1 MRSRLVRGALL
12 GLAVLGVASCGD
24 GPGGLPGRSG
34 ALSVAPRFA
43 NAVSA
48 GIVEVVAVR
57 VRLARPGGGAV
68 VLDTTVVFPANSDEI
83 SLTLRAPIS
92 GDAEIL
98 QASFAMINA
107 VGDTVFRAGPT
118 DVTLR
123 TAGAPAVATPT
134 FQYSGT
140 GANAVGVRFLAPP
153 TIAYFGD
160 TIDFDVE
167 AFDGQSA
174 GIAGTP
180 IGFALADSADTV
192 RARIPNRAEGRVVI
206 GGQRG
211 SVGIRAFTPADLG
224 ATHTLLIQP
233 LASAIQA
240 FAGNAQTGEAGAAL
254 AAPFTARVIA
264 EDGLGVEG
272 KEVVFSVTA
281 GGGNLSV
288 LVDTTDAN
296 GDAQTVL
303 TLGAV
308 PGAQQVTA
316 TATGVS
322 GATTTFTA
330 TATAGAPAQLAIT
343 AEPTDGI
350 AGAALTPLVVEIRD
364 ANGFVVTTANNPVTV
379 ALETDPSG
387 VNPLGGTL
395 MVAAVNG
402 IATFSDLTLDVAAQ
416 GYVLNVTAAGLT
428 SAIGTAFDVVPG
440 AASVLEFQVQPP
452 LTAGS
457 GAPFAVSVRAMDAL
471 GNLAT
476 PFTGNV
482 SMAIGA
488 NPSAGTLGGTL
499 TVAAVAGVATFSD
512 LEIDNLGDG
521 YTLVATA
528 SGLGDAT
535 SNAFNIEPPGDVN
548 AWINPAG
555 GAWETASNWSRGT
568 VPLGTDTVWI
578 RQSGTYTVTVS
589 TSRTIGKTL
598 VGGSS
603 GVQTLALTGGTLTI
617 ADTVQLGG
625 TTELA
630 ISGGTVNGPGLLES
644 DGAVVWSGGTF
655 GAGLVLRSTPIGSFT
670 LSGTAGRIIN
680 NIRIEIL
687 GAGLWT
693 DTQMVGSGG
702 GAVVHVGATGILDIQ
717 GNGSLLYNQGGALS
731 VLENLGTVLRSTS
744 PGIATVTANWVNNGS
759 ADIETGTLRLGGGGV
774 STTGIVNVGAGSTLD
789 FSGGTKTLDA
799 GTTITGDGIVLVSGG
814 TLNVEGPWTLLGQ
827 VQLTGGTFRYSATG
841 GTVSSLIASGG
852 TLTGNATGFLTVA
865 DSMAWS
871 AGTFGTGGGTTHVA
885 AGATFDL
892 RGTATRIFNNYIV
905 EVAGAG
911 TWRDVQTIGAGGGA
925 EFRVL
930 ASGTLDVIGDG
941 SMLFNQGGTQAR
953 LLNQGSIT
961 RHTSAGIAT
970 VSLAWDNDG
979 IVDVQT
985 GRLRLSGVG
994 ASTSGS
1000 LDVADGAEV
1009 EFSGGTKSLGGASS
1023 VTGAGRVLVTSGNLA
1038 ASGPWAVTGVVEV
1051 SGGSFNYAAATGS
1064 VSGLVVSGGALN
1076 AAATGLLTVVDSMA
1090 WTGGNLGAGGGTTR
1104 VGALGT
1110 LDIRGTATRI
1120 ANGHILEVAGAAT
1133 WRDAQTIGAGGGA
1146 TLRIL
1151 AGGVLDIVG
1160 DGSFVFNQGGT
1171 QARLENQGTITRS
1184 GSAGLATV
1192 SLAWDNDGVA
1202 EVQTGTLRL
1211 SGVGASTSGTLDV
1224 AAGALVDFAAGTK
1237 SLGASSSVSGAGRV
1251 LVSGGSLTANGP
1263 WAVTGQVEMTG
1274 GSLNYAAATGSVSA
1288 LIITGGA
1295 LNSAA
1300 TGLLTVVD
1308 SMAWAGGTLGTGGGT
1323 TRVGAGGSFDLRGT
1337 AGRTMNGHTVEV
1349 AGVATWRD
1357 AQIIN
1362 AGGGATIRILAGATM
1377 DATGDGSFAFNQGG
1391 AQARLINE
1399 GSFTRNGSAGTLTV
1413 SAAWDNN
1420 GVAEVQT
1427 GTLEL
1432 AGVGASTTGSLEV
1445 AAGAI
1450 ADFSGG
1456 TKSFGATSTVTGAGT
1471 VAVSGSS
1478 LTVNGPWAV
1487 TGLVQVSSGTLD
1499 YSAATGTV
1507 SGLVVTGGT
1516 LRGAA
1521 TGLLTVVDSMAWAG
1535 GTLGTGGGVTRVQAG
1550 GSFDL
1555 RGTVGR
1561 TFNNYTIEI
1570 GGAGTWRDVQVLN
1583 SGGGATIHVLSG
1595 GTLDILDDGNFA
1607 YNQGG
1612 ATARL
1617 VNDGTIVKQA
1627 GAGITSVGA
1636 AFDNDGLLSIESGT
1650 MSFTGGGTAV
1660 GGSYEALVGTELR
1673 FAGGTH
1679 TLDAA
1684 TTLTAPGTVGVTSGT
1699 VTTTGAWALTG
1710 ALTVSGGTLNYSAA
1724 GGGAGT
1730 LFLTGGTLGGAVG
1743 GVLTVSDSMVWTGGN
1758 LTGAGGSVL
1767 VADGALFEA
1776 RGTAGRT
1783 MNNMTLEIAG
1793 TGVWRDTQVLGSG
1806 GNAVLRVAPTG
1817 SLDVQ
1822 GDGSWAYNQGGGV
1835 SVLDVQGPLTR
1846 STSAGTAVVSMSVAV
1861 AAPIDVQSGTLQF
1874 ANGGTLAGSVD
1885 IAAGATLRLPS
1896 GTYTM
1901 QPGFSTSGLGDLAL
1915 AGATLSGLAA
1925 ADTVPIER
1933 ATLNAGALNPSAGGT
1948 VRVDSLLLWTGGA
1961 LNGAGTV
1968 HLPLDGIL
1976 MMSGTGGRNL
1986 NAGTLFIE
1994 GTAVIA
2000 DAFTMSSGGG
2010 AAIHVAP
2017 SGVLSF
2023 AQPAASTANLSYNL
2037 GGGITTL
2044 LIEGDLVLS
2053 TDASAVT
2060 NMSFQMPGQTTVAA
2074 GTLNLTGSGTIS
2086 GVIDNAANVLFNGAT
2101 YTFTDAANLTGL
2113 GDFVIAGGTLNT
2125 SAASDTVDFSN
2136 LTITGGNLTQTGGF
2150 LIGDV
2155 VWEGGN
2161 LIGTGLTAVLG
2172 DLQMNGTAGRNF
2184 QNGVLEPRGTATY
2197 GGTFVMSTGS
2207 GARLRNLGSFD
2218 WAGDGTMAYN
2228 LGGGNSV
2235 FENLGSFVRNAATP
2249 ANVATIGANF
2259 VDTLGSGFN
2268 VDGGTLRLSG
2278 SSSRIGGSPGLLG
2291 ILETTAGTFSLQA
2304 GTTIGSDGGLLRMTG
2319 GTMTADAGA
2328 TLNIPTFEMTGG
2340 TLSHAATLVFADGFA
2355 WGGGNITGAGG
2366 TTRIDGG
2373 TMVVTGAGRTLDA
2386 GHLLDVTAFGAVDF
2400 GMTGTLSTGG
2410 AAIIRNAGLFD
2421 LTGPATISY
2430 NLGGGASRFENLS
2443 GGTLRSSG
2451 ATTGALNLAV
2461 WNAGGALQ
2469 VTGDSLRL
2477 TAGSVTA
2484 FNGTATVDGSA
2495 LVLAGGTFTLDGGL
2509 AVGGDGGDLVV
2520 RAGVLA
2526 VGANTLTVGGDL
2538 TTAGT
2543 GLLSMTDAASLV
2555 EVDGSAT
2562 FGGASTAGQMTDG
2575 LLRLRGDFAQ
2585 TGVSNSFRAT
2595 GAHTT
2600 RFEGSLAQN
2609 ILMSGAGS
2617 GGASSRFA
2625 RVQLFNNNLPVTL
2638 ELQSDVFAGWVEDST
2653 ASAQDVIGS
2662 AAGALFS
2669 VDTAF
2674 TLSNTLFD
2682 NVRLA
2687 ITGGGVATLQTL
2699 TFQNM
2704 DPTVTQLTVSLSPGV
2719 TVLMPS
2725 ATFLTTPTT
2734 GYYAEAIQLATGAS
2748 GTLNVQDGVNPA
2760 DPGTRYLHTPSG
2772 ATFPII
2778 IWNGSPLP
2786 VP

>member
-57 VRLARPGGGAV
+57 VRLARPGGGAI
-68 VLDTTVVFPANSDEI
+68 VLDTTVVFPVNSDEI

-281 GGGNLSV
+281 GGGSLSV

-416 GYVLNVTAAGLT
+416 GYVLNVTSAGLT

-440 AASVLEFQVQPP
+440 AATVLEFQVQPP

-499 TVAAVAGVATFSD
+499 SIAAVAGVATFSD

-717 GNGSLLYNQGGALS
+717 GDGSLLYNQGGALS

-885 AGATFDL
+885 AGASFDL
-892 RGTATRIFNNYIV
+892 RGTAARVFNNYIV
-905 EVAGAG
+905 EVAGTG
-911 TWRDVQTIGAGGGA
+911 TWRDVQSVNAGGGA
-925 EFRVL
+925 EIRVL
-930 ASGTLDVIGDG
+930 AGATLDVIGDG
-941 SMLFNQGGTQAR
+941 TFAFNQGGAQAR
-953 LLNQGSIT
+953 LVNQGTIT
-961 RHTSAGIAT
+961 RHTSAGIVT
-970 VSLAWDNDG
+970 VSASWDNDG
-979 IVDVQT
+979 VVDVQSGT
-985 GRLRLSGVG
+985 LRLSGAG
-994 ASTSGS
+994 TSTTGS
-1000 LDVADGAEV
+1000 LDVAPGAV
-1009 EFSGGTKSLGGASS
+1009 VDFSGGTKSLGGASS
-1023 VTGAGRVLVTSGNLA
+1023 VTGAGRVLLSGGNVTAN
-1038 ASGPWAVTGVVEV
+1038 GPWGVTGVVEV
-1051 SGGSFNYAAATGS
+1051 SA
-1064 VSGLVVSGGALN
+1064 
-1076 AAATGLLTVVDSMA
+1076 
-1090 WTGGNLGAGGGTTR
+1090 
-1104 VGALGT
+1104 
-1110 LDIRGTATRI
+1110 
-1120 ANGHILEVAGAAT
+1120 
-1133 WRDAQTIGAGGGA
+1133 
-1146 TLRIL
+1146 
-1151 AGGVLDIVG
+1151 
-1160 DGSFVFNQGGT
+1160 
-1171 QARLENQGTITRS
+1171 
-1184 GSAGLATV
+1184 
-1192 SLAWDNDGVA
+1192 
-1202 EVQTGTLRL
+1202 
-1211 SGVGASTSGTLDV
+1211 
-1224 AAGALVDFAAGTK
+1224 
-1237 SLGASSSVSGAGRV
+1237 
-1251 LVSGGSLTANGP
+1251 
-1263 WAVTGQVEMTG
+1263 
-1274 GSLNYAAATGSVSA
+1274 GSLNYAAATGSVSG
-1288 LIITGGA
+1288 LIVSGGA

-1300 TGLLTVVD
+1300 TGLLSVVD
-1308 SMAWAGGTLGTGGGT
+1308 SMAWSAGNLGVGGGMTRVLAGGT
-1323 TRVGAGGSFDLRGT
+1323 FDLRGT
-1337 AGRTMNGHTVEV
+1337 AGRIMNSHTVEV
-1349 AGVATWRD
+1349 AGAATWRD
-1357 AQIIN
+1357 VQSIN
-1362 AGGGATIRILAGATM
+1362 AGGGATIRILPGGTM
-1377 DATGDGSFAFNQGG
+1377 DAIGDGSFLYNQGG
-1391 AQARLINE
+1391 AQARLVNE
-1399 GSFTRNGSAGTLTV
+1399 GTFTRSGSAGIVTV
-1413 SAAWDNN
+1413 SAAWDND
-1420 GVAEVQT
+1420 GVADVLT
-1427 GTLEL
+1427 GTLRL
-1432 AGVGASTTGSLEV
+1432 SGAGASTSGSLDV
-1445 AAGAI
+1445 LAGATL
-1450 ADFSGG
+1450 DFSGG
-1456 TKSFGATSTVTGAGT
+1456 TKTFGATSSITGAGT
-1471 VAVSGSS
+1471 VSVTGST

-1487 TGLVQVSSGTLD
+1487 TGLVQVSSGVLD
-1499 YSAATGTV
+1499 YSAATGSV

-1516 LRGAA
+1516 LRGGP
-1521 TGLLTVVDSMAWAG
+1521 TGLLTVVDSMAWVG
-1535 GTLGTGGGVTRVQAG
+1535 GTFGVGGGTARVQAG
-1550 GSFDL
+1550 GTFDL
-1555 RGTVGR
+1555 RGTAGR
-1561 TFNNYTIEI
+1561 VFNSYTVEI
-1570 GGAGTWRDVQVLN
+1570 GGAGTWRDVQAIN
-1583 SGGGATIHVLSG
+1583 SGGGATIHVLAG

-1612 ATARL
+1612 AVARL
-1617 VNDGTIVKQA
+1617 VNEGTIVKQA

-1684 TTLTAPGTVGVTSGT
+1684 TTLTVPGTVGVTSGT
-1699 VTTTGAWALTG
+1699 VTTTGVWALTG

-1724 GGGAGT
+1724 GGGVGT

-1901 QPGFSTSGLGDLAL
+1901 QPGFATSGLGDLAL

-2136 LTITGGNLTQTGGF
+2136 LTITGGNLAQTGGF

-2249 ANVATIGANF
+2249 ANVATIGADF

-2461 WNAGGALQ
+2461 WNAGGALE
-2469 VTGDSLRL
+2469 VAGDSLRL

-2687 ITGGGVATLQTL
+2687 VTGGGFATLQTL

-2704 DPTVTQLTVSLSPGV
+2704 DPTVTQLTVSLNAGQPVSLTSGTTFSTVPTSGRYVEAIQRTVGAPGIL
-2719 TVLMPS
+2719 TVLAPV
-2725 ATFLTTPTT
+2725 TPTT
-2734 GYYAEAIQLATGAS
+2734 PGAFYLLTPNGAS
-2748 GTLNVQDGVNPA
+2748 F
-2760 DPGTRYLHTPSG
+2760 PS
-2772 ATFPII
+2772 IV
-2778 IWNGSPLP
+2778 WNGVTLP
-2786 VP
+2786 